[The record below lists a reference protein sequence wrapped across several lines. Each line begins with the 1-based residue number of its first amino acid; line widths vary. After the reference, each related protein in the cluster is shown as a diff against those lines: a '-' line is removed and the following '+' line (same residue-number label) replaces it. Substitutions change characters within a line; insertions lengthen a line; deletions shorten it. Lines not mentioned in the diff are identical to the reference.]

1 MGSVTVSHNR
11 SIIQLTFNNHGC
23 NCRNRTECPLDN
35 KCLMSNLVYKA
46 EISAPVN
53 HIRNILVLQKLHLKT
68 VSETTQ
74 EILAT
79 KSMLAALNF
88 LNRCGN

>member
-1 MGSVTVSHNR
+1 MGSVTVSLNQ

-23 NCRNRTECPLDN
+23 NCRNRAECPLDN

-46 EISAPVN
+46 EILAPVN
-53 HIRNILVLQKLHLKT
+53 HIRNILVLQKLHLKA